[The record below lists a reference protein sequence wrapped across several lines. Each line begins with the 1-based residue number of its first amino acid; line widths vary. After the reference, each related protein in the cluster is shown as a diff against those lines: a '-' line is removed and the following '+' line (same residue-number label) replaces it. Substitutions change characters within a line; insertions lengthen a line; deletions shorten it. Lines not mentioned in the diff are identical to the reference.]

1 MYKSLSFFGKLISFI
16 ILVVAM
22 IIIKNYNVFLL
33 ICGVVLIL
41 GFLNRDKKYFAF
53 CLVIFLVTFFI
64 SYNEIMFII
73 LRILLVITYGLIIES
88 SLLSIEKRYLYDVL
102 FYWNNNSKKLRG
114 YIKTYYYRDL
124 VDRNIDNNKRLSR
137 YLEDDKK
144 YNKYLTNQAEKK
156 AEIEIDNLYLID
168 RIRFDR
174 FYSQKKNKLTFSWNN
189 FDNLYVCVSLIL
201 LVIVLILGR

>member
-22 IIIKNYNVFLL
+22 IIIRNYNVFLL

-124 VDRNIDNNKRLSR
+124 VDRNIDNNRRLSK

-144 YNKYLTNQAEKK
+144 YNKYLTNQAEKN